1 LSNERLV
8 MQMSKQVAISNSDI
22 SVTIS
27 TFGAEIKSVIKNGKE
42 MIWDGN
48 PEFWSGQAPLL
59 FPICGGLKDDKFIF
73 EGKEYTLQKHGY
85 ARKCEFELESVE
97 KEKAVFLLCS
107 DEESLKQYPF
117 EYELRIIYTL
127 DGSKLNVE
135 YNVKNISDKNMYFSI
150 GAHEAY
156 ACPEGIEEYS
166 IVFDKAED
174 LNATQ
179 LDGNFLKYETVNI
192 GKNVTELPLKTE
204 YFEIDALVFLDIKSR
219 KVSLKNQR
227 TGETVA
233 VEFDGFD
240 YLLLWTIPGANYICI
255 EPWCGI
261 PDFVD
266 SDYDITNKKGIIKV
280 LPESICSKTHSI
292 LF

>member
-1 LSNERLV
+1 
-8 MQMSKQVAISNSDI
+8 MSKQVKISNNDI

-48 PEFWSGQAPLL
+48 PEFWSGQAPVL

-73 EGKEYTLQKHGY
+73 EGKEYTLPKHGY
-85 ARKCEFELESVE
+85 ARKTEFELESVGQ
-97 KEKAVFLLCS
+97 EKAVFLLRS
-107 DEESLKQYPF
+107 DEESIKKYPF
-117 EYELRIIYTL
+117 EYELRVIYTL

-135 YNVKNISDKNMYFSI
+135 YNIKNIADKNMYFSI

-174 LNATQ
+174 LNALQ
-179 LDGNFLKYETVNI
+179 LDGNLLKYGTINI
-192 GKNVTELPLKTE
+192 EKNVSELPLRTE
-204 YFEIDALVFLDIKSR
+204 YFEHDALVFLDIKSR

-227 TGETVA
+227 TDETID
-233 VEFDGFD
+233 VEFDGFP

-261 PDFVD
+261 PDFID
-266 SDYDITNKKGIIKV
+266 SDYDITKKKGIIKV
-280 LPESICSKTHSI
+280 LPKHTCSKTHSI

>member
-1 LSNERLV
+1 
-8 MQMSKQVAISNSDI
+8 MSKQVKISNNDI

-48 PEFWSGQAPLL
+48 PEFWSGQAPVL

-73 EGKEYTLQKHGY
+73 EGKEYTLPKHGY
-85 ARKCEFELESVE
+85 ARKTEFELESVGQ
-97 KEKAVFLLCS
+97 EKAVFLLRS
-107 DEESLKQYPF
+107 DEESIKKYPF
-117 EYELRIIYTL
+117 EYELRVIYTL

-135 YNVKNISDKNMYFSI
+135 YNIKNIADKNMYFSI

-174 LNATQ
+174 LNALQ
-179 LDGNFLKYETVNI
+179 LDGNLLKYGTINI
-192 GKNVTELPLKTE
+192 EKNVSELPLRTE
-204 YFEIDALVFLDIKSR
+204 YFEHDALVFLDIKSR

-227 TGETVA
+227 TDETID
-233 VEFDGFD
+233 VEFDGFP

-261 PDFVD
+261 PDFID
-266 SDYDITNKKGIIKV
+266 SDYDITKKKGIIKV
-280 LPESICSKTHSI
+280 LPKHTCSKTHSI
-292 LF
+292 QF